1 MRPDPHSFNISSERL
16 VFAWLILLAFSFASA
31 VLTMLPVPSAV
42 GGGGIMFL
50 ALIKARVILAR
61 YLGLAQSPAWL
72 RGFTIVLTG
81 FSVLVF
87 GLYLI

>member
-50 ALIKARVILAR
+50 ALVKSRVILSR